1 MNTRKHFLGL
11 IVTAAITWSVSTG
24 SGLAQQA
31 TPVSTKNSPDLGVS
45 TTIEGLVR
53 DVACPIQN
61 HESTATDFNLKC
73 ALACARHGSPLI
85 ILTNTGDMYFPISD
99 EMPDSSQRDKLM
111 PFVGSYVR
119 ASGIVY
125 TRNGTRTIVIKTIAP
140 RNGIKLNTHLGDD

>member
-1 MNTRKHFLGL
+1 MNSRKRFLDI
-11 IVTAAITWSVSTG
+11 IVTAVITMSVSTG

-31 TPVSTKNSPDLGVS
+31 TSVSTNNSADKGVS
-45 TTIEGLVR
+45 MAIEGLVR

-73 ALACARHGSPLI
+73 ALACARRGSPLI
-85 ILTNTGDMYFPISD
+85 ILTNNGDMYFPISD

-111 PFVGSYVR
+111 PFVGSYIK

-125 TRNGTRTIVIKTIAP
+125 TRNGTHTIVIKTIAP
-140 RNGIKLNTHLGDD
+140 RSGHKAKYALRK